1 MLSISKDGK
10 SVVSEQISFVL
21 GKAWVISFQEQE
33 GKVFNPLLQRLRE
46 IKGNIRKKGADYLFY
61 RLIDTVVDNYFFV
74 TEHISEVTENL
85 EEQMLRKPDN
95 KSLHE
100 IQHLKKQLINLRKAV
115 IPLREAVSTLEKD
128 RSFLIEENTTPY
140 FRDVYEHIIHVNESI
155 DILLDTLASIMYL
168 YQSGISNR
176 MNQVMKV
183 LTIIATIFIPLAFLA
198 GIYGM
203 NFDNMPELHWKYGY
217 LGVWGIMII
226 VFLIMVIYFK
236 RKRWL

>member
-1 MLSISKDGK
+1 MD
-10 SVVSEQISFVL
+10 
-21 GKAWVISFQEQE
+21 
-33 GKVFNPLLQRLRE
+33 
-46 IKGNIRKKGADYLFY
+46 D
-61 RLIDTVVDNYFFV
+61 YFFV

-85 EEQMLRKPDN
+85 EEQVLRTPDN

-128 RSFLIEENTTPY
+128 TTILIEENTTRY

-155 DILLDTLASIMYL
+155 DILLDTLASIMDL
-168 YQSGISNR
+168 YQSGMSNR

-183 LTIIATIFIPLAFLA
+183 LTIIATIFIPLTFIA

-203 NFDNMPELHWKYGY
+203 NFDYMPELHWKYGY
-217 LGVWGIMII
+217 FGVWGIMII
-226 VFLIMVIYFK
+226 VLIIMVIYFK